1 MSFPLSIWG
10 IEGTISFGPE
20 CTGNISGNPAIAM
33 DGNQNIIFAVAAV
46 GTNGTASPTLPAGYS
61 LAYNIAV
68 GCVDANGNLLWYKFF
83 PQLALSTNQTS
94 PAIVIGKNND
104 IYLAFVTPGS
114 IPGYSNQ
121 SGIPIF
127 CPCANPGPYDIV
139 LARIN
144 YTTTGATLAWWK
156 QDAEFN
162 SCSSETVPKLAIDT
176 TTGILYVTLQTSGN
190 VLCYGPVGAPNVF
203 LACFTLA
210 GLLLWTEEQNMINS
224 TGTNTNP
231 VIVAD
236 LSGGVYLAYETSAT
250 VQGGRTNTSQQI
262 EVVKFQTTLTTPP
275 TGNTYGRA
283 WILSQTNNIFA
294 AGGTSSSPT
303 ITTDNKYVYLAY
315 LTKGSVAGNTHTA
328 SFNDLVVC
336 AFTFAGSVLWVRQ
349 GSQFNISPY
358 LYYDAA
364 VPYITTNQP
373 NNAPMST
380 QASNVYV
387 SLQAYSASPTAGNQ
401 NTYIFGLTSTGGQ
414 STFSVQDFNNFPIAY
429 TGAQSASFPTAGAGA
444 FSQLVFTVTGGIFY
458 LLLATQ
464 VALSGQ
470 VIVSSQFDLA
480 LIKYILYNYYP
491 TISPFQF
498 MSAVKT
504 ICNCG
509 ANCSCST
516 SVPITPDPPFDLA
529 ATPGSGSATISFIPG
544 APGNTVIVNYSYS
557 TNGTTFTPFSPSTSS
572 SPVTITG
579 LTNGVTYTIY
589 LKAIGLSGISS
600 IPSIPVTVT
609 PINITPP

>member
-10 IEGTISFGPE
+10 IERNISFGPE
-20 CTGNISGNPAIAM
+20 CTGNILGNPTIAM
-33 DGNQNIIFAVAAV
+33 DGNQNIIFAVAAI
-46 GTNGTASPTLPAGYS
+46 GTNGTASPTLPPGYS

-83 PQLALSTNQTS
+83 PQLVVITNQTS
-94 PAIVIGKNND
+94 PTIVIGKNND

-127 CPCANPGPYDIV
+127 CPCANSGPYDIV

-144 YTTTGATLAWWK
+144 YTNTDATLAWWK

-176 TTGILYVTLQTSGN
+176 TTGLLYVTLQTSGN
-190 VLCYGPVGAPNVF
+190 VLCYTPVGAPNVF

-210 GLLLWTEEQNMINS
+210 GLLLWTEERSTINGA
-224 TGTNTNP
+224 GTNTNP

-236 LSGGVYLAYETSAT
+236 LSGGVYLAYETNST
-250 VQGGRTNTSQQI
+250 VQGGRTITSQQI
-262 EVVKFQTTLTTPP
+262 EVVKFQTTLLSPP
-275 TGNTYGRA
+275 TANTYYRP
-283 WILSQTNNIFA
+283 WILSSTNNIFA
-294 AGGTSSSPT
+294 TGGTCSSPT
-303 ITTDNKYVYLAY
+303 ITTDNKYIYLAF
-315 LTKGSVAGNTHTA
+315 LTTGSVAGNTHTP
-328 SFNDLVVC
+328 SLHDLVVC
-336 AFTFAGSVLWVRQ
+336 TITFAGSVVWVRQ
-349 GSQFNISPY
+349 GTQFNTSPY
-358 LYYDAA
+358 VYYDAA
-364 VPYITTNQP
+364 APYITTNQP
-373 NNAPMST
+373 NNAPSSI
-380 QASNVYV
+380 QPSIVYV
-387 SLQAYSASPTAGNQ
+387 SLQTYSATPTTGNQ
-401 NTYIFGLTSTGGQ
+401 NTFIYGLTSTGGQ
-414 STFSVQDFNNFPIAY
+414 NTFSIQGFNNFPVAY

-444 FSQLVFTVTGGIFY
+444 YSQLVFTVTSGIFY

-464 VALSGQ
+464 VPLSGQ
-470 VIVSSQFDLA
+470 VITSSLYDLA
-480 LIKYILYNYYP
+480 LIKFILYNYYP

-516 SVPITPDPPFDLA
+516 NVNITPDPPFDLSA
-529 ATPGSGSATISFIPG
+529 VPGFGSATISFFPG

-557 TNGTTFTPFSPSTSS
+557 TNGTTFTPLSPSVSS
-572 SPVTITG
+572 SHVTITG
-579 LTNGVTYTIY
+579 LAHGTRYTIY
-589 LKAIGLSGISS
+589 LKAIGLSGLTS

-609 PINITPP
+609 PT